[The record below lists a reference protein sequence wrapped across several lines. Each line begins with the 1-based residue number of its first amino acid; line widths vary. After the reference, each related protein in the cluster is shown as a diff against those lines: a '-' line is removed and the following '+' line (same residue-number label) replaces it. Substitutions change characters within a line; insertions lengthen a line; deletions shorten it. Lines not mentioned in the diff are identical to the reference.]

1 MPQTC
6 TVCRH
11 AQRHEIEADLQA
23 GLPNRDVARRHGIS
37 KDAVSRHRASHVSL
51 HTTPA
56 LATVAKIM
64 ALVDNAQTATSW
76 NTTLLTVRETRRWV
90 EHLMM
95 QLNHAIER

>member
-1 MPQTC
+1 M
-6 TVCRH
+6 RH
-11 AQRHEIEADLQA
+11 TEA
-23 GLPNRDVARRHGIS
+23 
-37 KDAVSRHRASHVSL
+37 
-51 HTTPA
+51 A